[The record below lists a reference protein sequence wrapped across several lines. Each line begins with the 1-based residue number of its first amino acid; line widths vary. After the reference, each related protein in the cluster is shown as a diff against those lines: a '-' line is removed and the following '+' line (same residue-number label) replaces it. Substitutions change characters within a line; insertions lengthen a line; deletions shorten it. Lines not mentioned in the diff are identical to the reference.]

1 MDFSKDAL
9 IEWLKVHAD
18 SDFSGLLGT
27 TTIPAHQGVGSS
39 TFDITPIAS
48 IPSSSC
54 LTFGCRGKAMF
65 RGVESA
71 SGLASGV
78 SLISNSSPR
87 FPNPVNRLGN
97 CWVMLPM
104 VCNVCSLETRFRAVI
119 AGSPSRLF

>member
-1 MDFSKDAL
+1 M
-9 IEWLKVHAD
+9 
-18 SDFSGLLGT
+18 SGLRSMQILTSPDFLGT

-48 IPSSSC
+48 ILSSSC
-54 LTFGCRGKAMF
+54 LTFGRKGKAMF

-71 SGLASGV
+71 IGLASGV

-97 CWVMLPM
+97 C
-104 VCNVCSLETRFRAVI
+104 
-119 AGSPSRLF
+119 